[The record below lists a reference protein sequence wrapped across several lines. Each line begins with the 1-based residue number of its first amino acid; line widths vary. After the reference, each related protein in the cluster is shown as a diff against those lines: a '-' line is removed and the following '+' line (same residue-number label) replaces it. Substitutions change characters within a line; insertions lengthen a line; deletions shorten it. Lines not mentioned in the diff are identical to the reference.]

1 MVGRLG
7 WFSAGFVEVYMHLV
21 ISGGR
26 VQLGKSVRIIWSG
39 GAFTWSSGAD
49 CGWGRD
55 CGGGVWMKYHTQ

>member
-26 VQLGKSVRIIWSG
+26 VQVGKFIRTIYRVVGHSLGHLVLIVG
-39 GAFTWSSGAD
+39 GVGIV
-49 CGWGRD
+49 
-55 CGGGVWMKYHTQ
+55 GGGSG